1 LAAIFLNLIELFQ
14 QSAAFF
20 LGTIFTLGLLVGSF
34 LNVVIHRLPIMMEKD
49 WKEQCC
55 ELLELDSAD
64 NASDN
69 RKYNLIVPRSRCPSC
84 NHQIRAT
91 ENIPVLSYL
100 LLKGKCSQCKKH
112 ISSRYPIIELI
123 SAITVTVVAY
133 YFGVSIQ
140 TLFAILLTWILIAL
154 TMIDFDHQLL
164 PDDMTLPL
172 LWLGISINLFNVF
185 TDIHSSVLGAIFG
198 YGILWFVYITF
209 KIVTGKEGMGHGDFK
224 LLAALGAWFGW
235 QSLPLIIILSSV
247 VGAVVG
253 ISLILFKS
261 HNRNTQIPF
270 GPYLATAGWVYLLWG
285 SYLMSAY
292 LNTAL

>member
-1 LAAIFLNLIELFQ
+1 MTNLIELFNQ
-14 QSAAFF
+14 YPAFY
-20 LGTIFTLGLLVGSF
+20 LGTIFISGLLVGSF
-34 LNVVIHRLPIMMEKD
+34 LNVVIYRLPVMMEHD

-55 ELLELDSAD
+55 ELLEIDSPECAQD
-64 NASDN
+64 N
-69 RKYNLIVPRSRCPSC
+69 KKFNLVSPRSSCPSC
-84 NHQIRAT
+84 NHQIKAI

-100 LLKGKCSQCKKH
+100 FLKGKCSQCKES
-112 ISSRYPIIELI
+112 ISIRYPIIELV
-123 SAITVTVVAY
+123 SAITITIVAY

-140 TLFAILLTWILIAL
+140 SLFAILLTWALITL

-164 PDDMTLPL
+164 PDDITLPF
-172 LWLGISINLFNVF
+172 LWLGIGINLFNVF
-185 TDIHSSVLGAIFG
+185 TDINSSVLGAIFG

-235 QSLPLIIILSSV
+235 QALPLIIILSSV
-247 VGAVVG
+247 VGAAIG

-270 GPYLATAGWVYLLWG
+270 GPYLAIAGWVSMLWG
-285 SYLMSAY
+285 TDIMSAY
-292 LNTAL
+292 LNTSL

>member
-1 LAAIFLNLIELFQ
+1 LTTILLNLIELFQ
-14 QSAAFF
+14 QSPAFF
-20 LGTIFTLGLLVGSF
+20 LGSVFILGLLVGSF
-34 LNVVIHRLPIMMEKD
+34 LNVVIHRLPIMMEND

-55 ELLELDSAD
+55 DLLELDSAD

-69 RKYNLIVPRSRCPSC
+69 QKFNLVRPRSRCPSC
-84 NHQIRAT
+84 NHQIKAI

-100 LLKGKCSQCKKH
+100 FLRGKCSQCKKH
-112 ISSRYPIIELI
+112 ISLRYPVIELI

-133 YFGVSIQ
+133 YFGVSVQ
-140 TLFAILLTWILIAL
+140 TLFAILLTWTLITL

-185 TDIHSSVLGAIFG
+185 TDINSSVLGAIFG
-198 YGILWFVYITF
+198 YGILWLVYITF

-247 VGAVVG
+247 VGAVIG

-261 HNRNTQIPF
+261 HSRNTQIPF
-270 GPYLATAGWVYLLWG
+270 GPYLAVAGWVYLLWG
-285 SYLMSAY
+285 PYLMSAY